1 MKKKNLQLI
10 LILILFSGFN
20 LKKIKYFTYPK
31 YFPKPVYNF
40 KNNFLD
46 SNKIKLGRF
55 LFYDP
60 ILSSN
65 NSISCASCHSPY
77 NAFSHSDHAL
87 SHGINDQIGTRNAP
101 ALFNL
106 AWQKDFMWDG
116 AVNHLDFQPL
126 SPISH
131 PKEMNENFKNII
143 LKLSKS
149 KFYKKWFFKSF
160 GDSIISGER
169 TLKALSQFQIT
180 LVSTNS
186 KYDRVKKG
194 NEIFNLKEKKG
205 YEIFLKKCNS
215 CHREPLFSNYQFSKN
230 GLPIDKTLNDY
241 GRVVI
246 TKNPEDSLSF
256 KIPSLRNLSYSSPYM
271 HDGRF
276 KTLHEV
282 INHYNFDLYKNRNI
296 SPELMNFIPL
306 NNKETVDLISF
317 LRTLNDSSFIYNTK
331 SKFPMELILNAK

>member
-10 LILILFSGFN
+10 LVLILFSGFN

-65 NSISCASCHSPY
+65 NTISCASCHSPY

-116 AVNHLDFQPL
+116 AVNHLDFQAL

-149 KFYKKWFFKSF
+149 KFYKKWYFKSF

-169 TLKALSQFQIT
+169 TLKALSQFLQ
-180 LVSTNS
+180 
-186 KYDRVKKG
+186 
-194 NEIFNLKEKKG
+194 
-205 YEIFLKKCNS
+205 
-215 CHREPLFSNYQFSKN
+215 
-230 GLPIDKTLNDY
+230 
-241 GRVVI
+241 
-246 TKNPEDSLSF
+246 
-256 KIPSLRNLSYSSPYM
+256 
-271 HDGRF
+271 
-276 KTLHEV
+276 
-282 INHYNFDLYKNRNI
+282 
-296 SPELMNFIPL
+296 
-306 NNKETVDLISF
+306 SF
-317 LRTLNDSSFIYNTK
+317 LF
-331 SKFPMELILNAK
+331 